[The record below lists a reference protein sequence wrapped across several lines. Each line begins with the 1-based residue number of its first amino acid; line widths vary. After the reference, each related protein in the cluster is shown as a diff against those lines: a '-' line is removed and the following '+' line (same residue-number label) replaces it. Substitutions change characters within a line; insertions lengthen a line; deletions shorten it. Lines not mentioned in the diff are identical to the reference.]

1 MALTGI
7 ITGSLLILIGF
18 YAILSKNNLMK
29 MVIGFS
35 LANTGV
41 HIIIVALGYIRNR
54 TAPILDSAVASA
66 NPEMLV
72 VDPVPQ
78 ALVLTAIVIGFGITA
93 TMLVFVWK
101 LHEKFGTL
109 EISKIG
115 EAK

>member
-1 MALTGI
+1 MAVTGI

-35 LANTGV
+35 LADTGV
-41 HIIIVALGYIRNR
+41 HIILVALGYFKNR
-54 TAPILDSAVASA
+54 TAPILDSAALAA
-66 NPEMLV
+66 NPETLV

-93 TMLVFVWK
+93 IMLVFVWR
-101 LHEKFGTL
+101 LYEKYGTL
-109 EISKIG
+109 EISRIG